1 MKFFGKTL
9 LSAALLAGT
18 VQAEEAKPEA
28 KKVEVAGDMKEN
40 IAVASFGFGY
50 RTGSQVLQQGD
61 MINADEFLKGIKAAL
76 AKDEKAFDQAKFA
89 IAMQAVQKYMQE
101 KQKVEQAKA
110 AEAGA
115 KFLEENKIKEGV
127 KVTASGLQYKV
138 LKASTKAD
146 AKSPKATDSVKVH
159 YHGTLP
165 DGKVFDSSVDRGQP
179 ITFPLG
185 QVVKGWT
192 EGLQLMKEGDKFQLV
207 VPDELGYNGRGPG
220 GPGAVMIFEVELL
233 EVVEA
238 PKAESVTITPAES
251 AK

>member
-9 LSAALLAGT
+9 LSAALLAGA
-18 VQAEEAKPEA
+18 VQAEDAKAAEKAPAVGE
-28 KKVEVAGDMKEN
+28 DMKKN
-40 IAVASFGFGY
+40 IDIASFGFGFN
-50 RTGSQVLQQGD
+50 TGKQVLQQKD
-61 MINADEFLKGIKAAL
+61 MINAEEFMKGLQAAL
-76 AKDEKAFDQAKFA
+76 AKNDKAFDQAKFA
-89 IAMQAVQKYMQE
+89 QAMQAVQKYMQE
-101 KQKVEQAKA
+101 KQAAEQAKA
-110 AEAGA
+110 AEVGA
-115 KFLEENKIKEGV
+115 KFLEANKAKEGV

-138 LKASTKAD
+138 ITASTKKD
-146 AKSPKATDSVKVH
+146 AKSPTAADQVKVH

-179 ITFPLG
+179 VTFPLG

-233 EVVEA
+233 EVIEA
-238 PKAESVTITPAES
+238 KAAPAVTITPAEP